1 MSRICQTS
9 VTSHFTQP
17 INISSRGVEGVGESR
32 RRRWW
37 EEIDVRLVG
46 GVFFPRVR
54 ERVGRGGWKIVG
66 RVNEYFCWEEECLL
80 RFRS

>member
-32 RRRWW
+32 RRRCW

-46 GVFFPRVR
+46 GVFFQGL
-54 ERVGRGGWKIVG
+54 EEGWGGGWKIVG
-66 RVNEYFCWEEECLL
+66 RVNEYFL
-80 RFRS
+80 